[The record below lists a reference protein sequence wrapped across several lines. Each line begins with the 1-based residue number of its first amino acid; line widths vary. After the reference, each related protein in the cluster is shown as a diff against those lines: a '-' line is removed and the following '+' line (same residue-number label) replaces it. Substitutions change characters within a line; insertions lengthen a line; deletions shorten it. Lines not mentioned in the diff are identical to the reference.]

1 MKKILIPIS
10 VFILCILVS
19 CVNKIEDTCK
29 TIKMYKSIHIV
40 FGDSNDFKYEPI
52 DSIQIGIKNSPVER
66 DSIILA
72 NIIKRKSDN
81 IKATYTLEIDNVIG
95 QQTEIE
101 LELNNKL
108 YQFTKFNFRKQEIK
122 HSVGWGS
129 YETCLLKGCEING
142 NYTENLVISLRVK

>member
-1 MKKILIPIS
+1 MKRILISIS
-10 VFILCILVS
+10 ILYIFVS
-19 CVNKIEDTCK
+19 CVNRIEESCE

-40 FGDSNDFKYEPI
+40 FNNSNDFKYEPI
-52 DSIQIGIKNSPVER
+52 DSIQIRIKNSPVEK
-66 DSIILA
+66 DSISLA

-108 YQFTKFNFRKQEIK
+108 YHFTKFNIRKQEVK

-142 NYTENLVISLRVK
+142 NYNENLFISLREK